1 MTEDQFY
8 NLLHKYIAGSISTD
22 ELELLNKE
30 LDRNA
35 DRMSVFNYLTNSA
48 VKKDSAEILDEKF
61 QKILNNVESKEI
73 NDFSSSKIK
82 LYKNISTYIAAAL
95 ILIIGY
101 FSFQTIFSNPNTS
114 NTYNIAT
121 KYGERKEFVL
131 PDGTKVWLNAGST
144 VRYKLDESQKIR
156 TVKLD
161 GEGFFDVEHN
171 KEFPMV
177 ITAKE
182 MEIKVVG
189 TSFNVRAYKDEPL
202 SEASLLS
209 GKIELQIKS
218 DNKIIQQTVMI
229 PGEKIK
235 VLSEN
240 QQLLSTNLK
249 YKETES
255 NNTPLNIS
263 KTQITLLE
271 NNTSPQETAWKENV
285 LIMEGESLKQALPKL
300 ERWFGSK
307 LAIQN
312 PVLDTVKI
320 TGPFQ
325 EQSIEEL
332 IQILKLS
339 GLTINYKKDKNNQIT
354 LY

>member
-8 NLLHKYIAGSISTD
+8 NLLHKYIAGSISND
-22 ELELLNKE
+22 ELELLTKE
-30 LDRNA
+30 LERNA
-35 DRMSVFNYLTNSA
+35 DHKSVFIYLTKST
-48 VKKDSAEILDEKF
+48 VKKESAEILDIKF
-61 QKILNNVESKEI
+61 QKILNNVESKE
-73 NDFSSSKIK
+73 FSDLSSYKIK
-82 LYKNISTYIAAAL
+82 IYKNISTYIAAAL

-101 FSFQTIFSNPNTS
+101 FSFQTIFSNSNS
-114 NTYNIAT
+114 RNTYNIST
-121 KYGERKEFVL
+121 KYGERKEFIL
-131 PDGTKVWLNAGST
+131 PDGTKVWLNAGSSIH
-144 VRYKLDESQKIR
+144 YKLDESKKTR
-156 TVKLD
+156 AVTLD
-161 GEGFFDVEHN
+161 GEGFFDVAHN
-171 KEFPMV
+171 KEFPM
-177 ITAKE
+177 IISAKE
-182 MEIKVVG
+182 LEIKVIG
-189 TSFNVRAYKDEPL
+189 TSFNIRAYKDERL
-202 SEASLLS
+202 SEASLIS

-218 DNKIIQQTVMI
+218 DNKIIQQTVMS

-263 KTQITLLE
+263 KTQITPLE
-271 NNTSPQETAWKENV
+271 NNTSLQETAWKENV
-285 LIMEGESLKQALPKL
+285 LIMEGESLKEALPKL

-307 LAIQN
+307 LTIQN

-339 GLTINYKKDKNNQIT
+339 GLTINYKKDNNNQIT